1 LTIFPFYGLIALKN
15 RKENK
20 RPAMKTK
27 AINSNSLGII
37 LRSARKSKGLNQTEA
52 GKLLGVDQTTIS
64 KVERGESKVR
74 IDTLFRILA
83 ALDLEI
89 IIQPKKMW
97 SDLNEG
103 DNW

>member
-1 LTIFPFYGLIALKN
+1 MTIKIRPN
-15 RKENK
+15 VK

-27 AINSNSLGII
+27 VINLNSLGII
-37 LRSARKSKGLNQTEA
+37 LRSARKNKGLNQTEA
-52 GKLLGVDQTTIS
+52 GKLVGVDQTTIS

-83 ALDLEI
+83 ALDLEL